1 MTQFQMRVGRGPF
14 KEEVIFPIMP
24 ERQALKRKDVTR
36 KEKQK
41 MFISSTKTVLL

>member
-14 KEEVIFPIMP
+14 KEVIFPIMP